1 MKYFLIIFIQ
11 FFVLTANA
19 QYVGD
24 RFAETTEDGDE
35 LLTRERDGDT
45 GLLREAYN
53 IKSDSGRYSFL
64 YHFNADVKDVADIS
78 TFEFIYGQKR
88 SFGWLEF
95 SIAKISGEFQELT
108 ENNAS
113 LGGTSQEFLEES
125 AGVLVIGAG
134 LSYRTKYVRHLIAMD
149 TIYETISAQLT
160 YNQFDENFRGETF
173 SGPGIKADFGI
184 HKRTSE
190 AFHFG
195 VRMSYNL
202 AHVKKAQE
210 FEGHSSTARS
220 LLLTWLSLGL
230 DLTFYY

>member
-1 MKYFLIIFIQ
+1 MKYLLIILLQ
-11 FFVLTANA
+11 LLMLNANA
-19 QYVGD
+19 QYIGD
-24 RFAETTEDGDE
+24 RYAETAEDNDE
-35 LLTRERDGDT
+35 LLTRERDEDT

-53 IKSDSGRYSFL
+53 IKQDSGRYSFL
-64 YHFNADVKDVADIS
+64 YHINADLKNAVDIS

-88 SFGWLEF
+88 DFGWLEF

-108 ENNAS
+108 ENNAA
-113 LGGTSQEFLEES
+113 LGGESQDLQEES
-125 AGVLVIGAG
+125 DGVLVLGVG
-134 LSYRTKYVRHLIAMD
+134 LGWRTKYVRHLVAMD
-149 TIYETISAQLT
+149 TLYETISAQVT
-160 YNQFDENFRGETF
+160 YNQFDENFRGESF

-210 FEGHSSTARS
+210 FEGHSSPARS

>member
-1 MKYFLIIFIQ
+1 MKYFLIIF
-11 FFVLTANA
+11 FPFLLSTVNA

-24 RFAETTEDGDE
+24 RFAETTSEGDE
-35 LLTRERDGDT
+35 LLTRERDEDT
-45 GLLREAYN
+45 GILREAYN
-53 IKSDSGRYSFL
+53 IQNDEGRYSFL
-64 YHFNADVKDVADIS
+64 YHLNSDLKDFADIS

-95 SIAKISGEFQELT
+95 SIAKTSGKFEELT
-108 ENNAS
+108 ENNPS
-113 LGGTSQEFLEES
+113 LGGISQELLEES
-125 AGVLVIGAG
+125 AGVFVIGAG
-134 LSYRTKYVRHLIAMD
+134 LSFRTKYARHLVAMD

-160 YNQFDENFRGETF
+160 YNQFDEKFRGETF

-210 FEGHSSTARS
+210 FEGQSSAGRS
-220 LLLTWLSLGL
+220 LLLTWLSLRL